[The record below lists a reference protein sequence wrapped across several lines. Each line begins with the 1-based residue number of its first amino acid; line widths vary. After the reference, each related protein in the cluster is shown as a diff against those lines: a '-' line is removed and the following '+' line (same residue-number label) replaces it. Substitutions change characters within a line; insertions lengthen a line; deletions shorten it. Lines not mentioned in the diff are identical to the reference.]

1 MVRLRNRPPLKAT
14 LSSDT
19 GFEQCFRG
27 NVFVLTYVIF
37 LEAVVTSEEKYFFVF
52 VFKFSIEVKCW
63 VGEASL
69 DDLLFLAAGLC
80 SPLTCFC
87 KLVNCGKYVCVHI
100 CSIVYI
106 V

>member
-1 MVRLRNRPPLKAT
+1 MVRLRNRPPL
-14 LSSDT
+14 SSDT
-19 GFEQCFRG
+19 GFHG
-27 NVFVLTYVIF
+27 NVFVLTDVIL
-37 LEAVVTSEEKYFFVF
+37 LEAVVTSKEKYFF
-52 VFKFSIEVKCW
+52 VFKFSIEVRCW